1 MASVDPCYRDKNVT
15 TDTVFHWVG
24 SVLPLPLRL
33 CYIIAVASPSSP
45 LLAKQVKLDSQ
56 VSFCTC
62 LCVGGEGGLVL
73 LWRVRS
79 GGDDHSELPE
89 EQSHPKVTQLV
100 GFLTG
105 AGGRSGFTLPGPHFE
120 RL

>member
-1 MASVDPCYRDKNVT
+1 MASEDPCSRDRNIT
-15 TDTVFHWVG
+15 TGTVFHWVG

-33 CYIIAVASPSSP
+33 CYIIAVASP
-45 LLAKQVKLDSQ
+45 LLAKQVKLGSQ
-56 VSFCTC
+56 ASFCTC
-62 LCVGGEGGLVL
+62 LCVGGEDGLVL
-73 LWRVRS
+73 LWRVRG

-89 EQSHPKVTQLV
+89 ELSHPKVTQLV
-100 GFLTG
+100 GVLTG